1 MAQYNKYDSY
11 KFEYFEPKAVSTN
24 SAAPKI
30 KEEPKKAPQL
40 KLLQQP
46 KPTRAQVQSDAKKS
60 AMQARKILAIACA
73 VIIFMAMVIYSRV
86 QLDEVNREINQVKN
100 EIKIAQSDTVRLNN
114 SLNSIVS
121 INKVEDYALNVLGMV
136 KIQDYQ
142 VVYIDLS
149 SEDSVVV
156 ANGKTTDGEVIN
168 EENK

>member
-11 KFEYFEPKAVSTN
+11 KFEYFEPKTVSTN

-30 KEEPKKAPQL
+30 KQEPKKPQL